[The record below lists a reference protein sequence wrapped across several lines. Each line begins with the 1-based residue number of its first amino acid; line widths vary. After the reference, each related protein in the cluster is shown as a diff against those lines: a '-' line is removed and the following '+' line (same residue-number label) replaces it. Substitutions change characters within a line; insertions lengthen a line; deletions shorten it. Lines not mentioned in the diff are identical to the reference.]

1 MAALIRDSSTVK
13 VGDGE
18 VTVRGWIQDTRN
30 LGGISF
36 IALRDRYG
44 VIQLTLPKKKIEPE
58 LFKTLTT
65 ISRESVV
72 AVTGEVKESNQT
84 ELGLEIIPSAVEVY
98 SEASTPLP
106 MGVIDKVNVEMDT
119 RLNNRF
125 MDLRKPEIRAIFELK
140 SLMVRLIVEAMEE
153 NGFTQVYTPKIVGS
167 GAEGGAT
174 LFQIEYF
181 GKKAYLAQSPQLYKQ
196 MLMVAGM
203 DRYYQVARCFRDED
217 SRKDRQPEFTQL
229 DIEMSFIEEKDIQ
242 DNMERMLAYI
252 WKGLYGEELQIPFPR
267 ISYMEAMERYGS
279 DKPDLRYGLPLEK
292 LTEVFRETNYGIMK
306 KIVAEG
312 GIIVGMNLKKD
323 IAGDKIGR
331 NDVDRYIALAKK
343 FGLGGLTWM
352 RVVNGELDSNIVKY
366 FTDDNKKG
374 IKETMKAEEGDLI
387 FLMAGPWK
395 RTLEGAGLMRRQ
407 LAADLGLVPEG
418 TFQFHWLVDCPMFEV
433 DPVSGKKDAFH
444 HPFVLPYDNFKKGA
458 CFDILLNGNEL
469 GSGSMRINRP
479 EMQVEVLH
487 QLGLSDERIE
497 ENFGWFIKALSYG
510 APPHGGIAIGVDRVI
525 AILLGKE
532 TIRDTIAF
540 PKNKK
545 AESLIDGSPDK
556 IDDEKLEELQLMS
569 LAMDDVDFD
578 IEEEDIE

>member
-1 MAALIRDSSTVK
+1 
-13 VGDGE
+13 
-18 VTVRGWIQDTRN
+18 
-30 LGGISF
+30 
-36 IALRDRYG
+36 
-44 VIQLTLPKKKIEPE
+44 
-58 LFKTLTT
+58 
-65 ISRESVV
+65 
-72 AVTGEVKESNQT
+72 
-84 ELGLEIIPSAVEVY
+84 
-98 SEASTPLP
+98 
-106 MGVIDKVNVEMDT
+106 
-119 RLNNRF
+119 
-125 MDLRKPEIRAIFELK
+125 
-140 SLMVRLIVEAMEE
+140 
-153 NGFTQVYTPKIVGS
+153 
-167 GAEGGAT
+167 
-174 LFQIEYF
+174 
-181 GKKAYLAQSPQLYKQ
+181 
-196 MLMVAGM
+196 
-203 DRYYQVARCFRDED
+203 
-217 SRKDRQPEFTQL
+217 
-229 DIEMSFIEEKDIQ
+229 
-242 DNMERMLAYI
+242 
-252 WKGLYGEELQIPFPR
+252 
-267 ISYMEAMERYGS
+267 
-279 DKPDLRYGLPLEK
+279 
-292 LTEVFRETNYGIMK
+292 MK

-323 IAGDKIGR
+323 IACDKIGR

>member
-1 MAALIRDSSTVK
+1 
-13 VGDGE
+13 
-18 VTVRGWIQDTRN
+18 
-30 LGGISF
+30 
-36 IALRDRYG
+36 
-44 VIQLTLPKKKIEPE
+44 
-58 LFKTLTT
+58 
-65 ISRESVV
+65 
-72 AVTGEVKESNQT
+72 
-84 ELGLEIIPSAVEVY
+84 
-98 SEASTPLP
+98 
-106 MGVIDKVNVEMDT
+106 
-119 RLNNRF
+119 
-125 MDLRKPEIRAIFELK
+125 
-140 SLMVRLIVEAMEE
+140 
-153 NGFTQVYTPKIVGS
+153 
-167 GAEGGAT
+167 
-174 LFQIEYF
+174 
-181 GKKAYLAQSPQLYKQ
+181 
-196 MLMVAGM
+196 
-203 DRYYQVARCFRDED
+203 
-217 SRKDRQPEFTQL
+217 
-229 DIEMSFIEEKDIQ
+229 
-242 DNMERMLAYI
+242 
-252 WKGLYGEELQIPFPR
+252 
-267 ISYMEAMERYGS
+267 
-279 DKPDLRYGLPLEK
+279 
-292 LTEVFRETNYGIMK
+292 
-306 KIVAEG
+306 
-312 GIIVGMNLKKD
+312 
-323 IAGDKIGR
+323 
-331 NDVDRYIALAKK
+331 
-343 FGLGGLTWM
+343 M

>member
-1 MAALIRDSSTVK
+1 
-13 VGDGE
+13 
-18 VTVRGWIQDTRN
+18 
-30 LGGISF
+30 
-36 IALRDRYG
+36 
-44 VIQLTLPKKKIEPE
+44 
-58 LFKTLTT
+58 
-65 ISRESVV
+65 
-72 AVTGEVKESNQT
+72 
-84 ELGLEIIPSAVEVY
+84 
-98 SEASTPLP
+98 
-106 MGVIDKVNVEMDT
+106 
-119 RLNNRF
+119 
-125 MDLRKPEIRAIFELK
+125 
-140 SLMVRLIVEAMEE
+140 
-153 NGFTQVYTPKIVGS
+153 
-167 GAEGGAT
+167 
-174 LFQIEYF
+174 
-181 GKKAYLAQSPQLYKQ
+181 
-196 MLMVAGM
+196 
-203 DRYYQVARCFRDED
+203 
-217 SRKDRQPEFTQL
+217 
-229 DIEMSFIEEKDIQ
+229 
-242 DNMERMLAYI
+242 
-252 WKGLYGEELQIPFPR
+252 
-267 ISYMEAMERYGS
+267 
-279 DKPDLRYGLPLEK
+279 
-292 LTEVFRETNYGIMK
+292 
-306 KIVAEG
+306 
-312 GIIVGMNLKKD
+312 
-323 IAGDKIGR
+323 
-331 NDVDRYIALAKK
+331 
-343 FGLGGLTWM
+343 
-352 RVVNGELDSNIVKY
+352 
-366 FTDDNKKG
+366 
-374 IKETMKAEEGDLI
+374 MKAEEGDLI

-497 ENFGWFIKALSYG
+497 ENFGWFIKALGYG